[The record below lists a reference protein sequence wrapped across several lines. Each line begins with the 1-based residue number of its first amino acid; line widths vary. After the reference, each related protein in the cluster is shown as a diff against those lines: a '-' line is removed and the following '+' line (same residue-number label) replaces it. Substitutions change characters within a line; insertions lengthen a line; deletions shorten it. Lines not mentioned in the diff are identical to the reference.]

1 LEEKMKSSRELTEE
15 LAAKQARLA
24 KVFEEAGS
32 PYDFTKST
40 DLTGDLPTRT
50 AEVQRLLK
58 ELEDI
63 GKQRDEAKGLE
74 DAHQRV
80 TDMGKFLND
89 PATSMRHPSPADG
102 GGGQRQATKSLG
114 EFVIEHA
121 EFKATA
127 GHARKTFSI
136 EQSDVEFKTL
146 FQTTAGFPPETMRTG
161 RVVEAALRP
170 IGVLDIIP
178 STPTD
183 QAAVVYMRETVT
195 TVAAA
200 ERAEAGVYAEAE
212 ISYAEDSSTVRSIG
226 VSLPVTD
233 EQLED
238 VPGVQGMIDGR
249 LLFFLRQRLDGQVL
263 NGSGGAPNLRGILNA
278 VTIQTQA
285 KGADPV
291 FDAIHKAI
299 TLVMVTGRAVPNAII
314 MNPNDWQDLRLTRTA
329 DGIYI
334 LGNPADVGAQRL
346 WGLPVV
352 VTDALA
358 ENTGLVGDFANHCEL
373 RPRRAAEVQV
383 GYDADDFTHGIQ
395 TIRAGLRTAFVV
407 YRATAFCSIS
417 GI

>member
-1 LEEKMKSSRELTEE
+1 VDTLKQLIEKLDAKQKE
-15 LAAKQARLA
+15 LAAIFA
-24 KVFEEAGS
+24 EAG
-32 PYDFTKST
+32 PDI
-40 DLTGDLPTRT
+40 DLSKITSITGDNAAKATEIKRRNDEM
-50 AEVQRLLK
+50 A
-58 ELEDI
+58 DI
-63 GKQRDEAKGLE
+63 GRQIDEQKGLE
-74 DAHQRV
+74 DVRKQ
-80 TDMGKFLND
+80 TDDRGHWLND
-89 PATSMRHPSPADG
+89 PVNRPRQPGDG
-102 GGGQRQATKSLG
+102 GGGHREALKSLG
-114 EFVIEHA
+114 EFVIAHA
-121 EFKATA
+121 DFKATL
-127 GHARKTFSI
+127 GHSKKVFSL
-136 EQSDVEFKTL
+136 EYPDAEFKTL

-178 STPTD
+178 STPTN

-200 ERAEAGVYAEAE
+200 ERAEGGVYAEAQ

-263 NGSGGAPNLRGILNA
+263 TGNGAPPNLTGILNTA
-278 VTIQTQA
+278 SVQTQA
-285 KGADPV
+285 KGADPT

-299 TLVMVTGRAVPNAII
+299 TLVQITGRAVPSAII
-314 MNPNDWQDLRLTRTA
+314 LHPNDWQDIRLTRTA

-352 VTDALA
+352 VTDAET
-358 ENTGLVGDFANHCEL
+358 ENTGLVGDFVNHCEL
-373 RPRRAAEVQV
+373 RPRRGAEVQV
-383 GYDADDFTHGIQ
+383 GLDADDFTHGIQ
-395 TIRAGLRTAFVV
+395 TIRAGLRAAFVV
-407 YRATAFCSIS
+407 YRATAFCMVS